1 MNNICVTGHLT
12 KDPEVRYSTGENP
25 TAICRFGLANNEGYG
40 DRKKTNFLNVVVFG
54 KQAENCEK
62 FLKKGS
68 KVGITGRIQ
77 TDSYEKDGRKV
88 YTTDIVAN
96 NVEFLSSSEAKADAP
111 KWDNVDTPPNGFAKV
126 ENDDIPF

>member
-1 MNNICVTGHLT
+1 MNIVNIIGNLT
-12 KDPEVRYSTGENP
+12 KDPEIRYTTGENP

-40 DRKKTNFLNVVVFG
+40 ENKRTNFLNIVVFG

-68 KVGITGRIQ
+68 KVAITGRIQ
-77 TDSYEKDGRKV
+77 TGSYERVDRKV

-96 NVEFLSSSEAKADAP
+96 SVEFLSGSGEKPAEEWKDL
-111 KWDNVDTPPNGFAKV
+111 DNPPNGFAQL
-126 ENDDIPF
+126 EQDEIPF